1 MNKIINEAHNE
12 EFFEKVQPH
21 LPVRELENC
30 SVHKPAYSVLTKT
43 SSAENGFYS
52 VPFNCGRILSNSFQ
66 LQ

>member
-30 SVHKPAYSVLTKT
+30 SVHKPAYQCTYQ
-43 SSAENGFYS
+43 N
-52 VPFNCGRILSNSFQ
+52 FQ
-66 LQ
+66 C